1 MDIGSVGCWG
11 EWNTACCEGVEAQ
24 CKQYFPTETNQIAI
38 TDWYLKYFSGTPLVM
53 LHGGQLEY
61 ATARGAGWR
70 GDCYGDFNYFSP
82 TWNHMEHGYEP
93 VVRNPIIGEAWKR
106 GPVQLEVCGY
116 VQEWYERG
124 FDLERI
130 LQKGLDWH
138 LSVLNAK
145 SKPIPPAWRARF
157 DEFLKKIGYR
167 FVLRELTHQSEG
179 HPGMPLLLRSRWEN
193 LGVAP
198 IYHPWPLAYRLR
210 SSSDLVVAQWR
221 SHADLKQWLPGSHVV
236 TDTMQVPGTVSPG
249 LYSLDVAILSEDG
262 RLAYVDLAI
271 EGKRDDRWY
280 PVSQVTIGSEVRGAY
295 GRPR

>member
-1 MDIGSVGCWG
+1 
-11 EWNTACCEGVEAQ
+11 
-24 CKQYFPTETNQIAI
+24 
-38 TDWYLKYFSGTPLVM
+38 
-53 LHGGQLEY
+53 
-61 ATARGAGWR
+61 
-70 GDCYGDFNYFSP
+70 
-82 TWNHMEHGYEP
+82 
-93 VVRNPIIGEAWKR
+93 
-106 GPVQLEVCGY
+106 
-116 VQEWYERG
+116 
-124 FDLERI
+124 
-130 LQKGLDWH
+130 
-138 LSVLNAK
+138 
-145 SKPIPPAWRARF
+145 
-157 DEFLKKIGYR
+157 
-167 FVLRELTHQSEG
+167 
-179 HPGMPLLLRSRWEN
+179 MPLLLRSRWEN